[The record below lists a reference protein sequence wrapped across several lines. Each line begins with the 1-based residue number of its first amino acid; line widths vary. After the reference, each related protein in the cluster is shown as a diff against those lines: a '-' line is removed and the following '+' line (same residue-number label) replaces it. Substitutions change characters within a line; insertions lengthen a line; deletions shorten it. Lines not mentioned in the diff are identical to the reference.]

1 MKRWMAATILLL
13 MILEGGMWAQ
23 DAQWRGPD
31 RNGIYPDTGLLKQW
45 PEGGPELL
53 FTAEGLGK
61 GHGSAVAAAGRI
73 YVCGLVDTLEYLS
86 ALDEHGTLLW
96 QMAYGRSW
104 DQSFPDAR
112 CTPLVSKGRVFVL
125 SGRDMLACLDAE
137 SGETLW
143 RADLHETYRS
153 HWDMFGVSESLL
165 LVDGKI
171 IVTPGGEQ
179 TTIIALDEATGE
191 PVWKS
196 ESLGAQRSNMSPLL
210 ISHAGREYI
219 IASTRTHVLSVDPST
234 GDIYWKYHYNVL
246 TEEGENS
253 TIISNTPTY
262 ADSCLWLTSGWD
274 KESVMLE
281 MAPDG
286 LSVKEKFRDRTF
298 DNQNHGVVLLDGYV
312 YGSNFTDRNMGK
324 WVCMNFATGEIVWIG
339 EFHNKGPIIAAD
351 GMLYIYEEKRGHLG
365 LVHATPEAFEVI
377 SSFRVTAGAGP
388 HWARPSIYDGRL
400 MVRHGQTLSVYQI
413 KQE

>member
-1 MKRWMAATILLL
+1 
-13 MILEGGMWAQ
+13 
-23 DAQWRGPD
+23 
-31 RNGIYPDTGLLKQW
+31 
-45 PEGGPELL
+45 
-53 FTAEGLGK
+53 
-61 GHGSAVAAAGRI
+61 
-73 YVCGLVDTLEYLS
+73 
-86 ALDEHGTLLW
+86 
-96 QMAYGRSW
+96 
-104 DQSFPDAR
+104 
-112 CTPLVSKGRVFVL
+112 VSEGRVFVL

-137 SGETLW
+137 SGEALW
-143 RADLHETYRS
+143 SVDLHGTYGS
-153 HWDMFGVSESLL
+153 HWDMFGVSESVL

-179 TTIIALDEATGE
+179 TTIMALDEATGE

-196 ESLGAQRSNMSPLL
+196 ETLGAQRSNMSPML
-210 ISHAGREYI
+210 IRHAGEAYI
-219 IASTRTHVLSVDPST
+219 IASTRTHVISVDPAT
-234 GDIYWKYHYNVL
+234 GEIYWKYHYNEL
-246 TEEGENS
+246 SEKGDNS

-281 MAPDG
+281 IAPDG
-286 LSVKEKFRDRTF
+286 RSVTEKFKDRTF

-324 WVCMNFATGEIVWIG
+324 WVCMNFATGEIIWIG
-339 EFHNKGPIIAAD
+339 EFHNKGPVIAAD

-365 LVHATPEAFEVI
+365 LVKATPEAFEVI
-377 SSFRVTAGAGP
+377 SSFRVTAGTGP

-413 KQE
+413 KKE